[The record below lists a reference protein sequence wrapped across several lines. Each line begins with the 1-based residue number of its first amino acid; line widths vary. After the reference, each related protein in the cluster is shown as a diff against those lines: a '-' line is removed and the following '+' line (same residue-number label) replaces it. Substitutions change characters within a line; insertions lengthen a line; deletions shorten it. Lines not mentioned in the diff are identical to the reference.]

1 MNVYSCPHVGVW
13 LCVFEIFL
21 GDSLSGLYI
30 QSLLWSAH
38 ACMGDCESVSIISYT
53 FFILVTWLLQVSS
66 CKSAKVLSAQA
77 SVLSVQML
85 CPIVSTNAS
94 EYMRGTLSCPG
105 MNYIRGPAGWYRT
118 SLNVSQLSTSE
129 CIKNLRCLA
138 FAVSHAHNRDMK
150 VPRVRTST
158 RSHHSLYYVLHRP
171 STSPHCIF
179 VYCSQSCILCWM
191 NTCFLAKGTGLN
203 KSRDS
208 WVMISTFHDLQ
219 DPFPCIRQH
228 NFRTFFSLQQ
238 RLTIFYDSALQ
249 FGGNNSMAQL
259 QKHGVL
265 AECPKKLNDVETNY
279 M

>member
-1 MNVYSCPHVGVW
+1 MAIDTSLMHLKSQSSFCSCIHKTLCAWLCTVECSMNVYSCPHVGVW

-150 VPRVRTST
+150 LPRVRTST
-158 RSHHSLYYVLHRP
+158 RSHHSLYYVLHRS

-179 VYCSQSCILCWM
+179 VYCSQSCYFAGW
-191 NTCFLAKGTGLN
+191 THAF
-203 KSRDS
+203 
-208 WVMISTFHDLQ
+208 W
-219 DPFPCIRQH
+219 
-228 NFRTFFSLQQ
+228 
-238 RLTIFYDSALQ
+238 
-249 FGGNNSMAQL
+249 
-259 QKHGVL
+259 QKTPV
-265 AECPKKLNDVETNY
+265 
-279 M
+279 